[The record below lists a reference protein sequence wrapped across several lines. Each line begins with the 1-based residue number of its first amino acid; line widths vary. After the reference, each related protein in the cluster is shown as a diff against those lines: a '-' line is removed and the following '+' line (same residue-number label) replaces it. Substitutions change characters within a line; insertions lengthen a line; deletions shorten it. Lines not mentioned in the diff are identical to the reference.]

1 MKKIINQKTE
11 KPLTLFLSTLTDN
24 NAKWLMMFLDTI
36 KSDCEFSYINYGNLL
51 SIDIHKDKQFVG
63 KIEFCCDDNNLS
75 VVFNYLKNGL
85 TLQINSEQDLI
96 KANEILGEQIKGFEQ
111 YNKEKQ
117 NNFANT
123 KSIFD
128 SIELNL
134 KEKLKQHNLSCNI
147 VGDYPAT
154 RMIEIKSSTQKI
166 LLRLNFDNEG
176 YQLALILNDD
186 TEIDYDA
193 QKDFDRYVND
203 IVYHLDCA
211 KH

>member
-11 KPLTLFLSTLTDN
+11 KPLTSFLSTLTDN
-24 NAKWLMMFLDTI
+24 NAKWLMMFLENI

-63 KIEFCCDDNNLS
+63 KIEFCCGDNNLL
-75 VVFNYLKNGL
+75 VVFNYLKDGL

-134 KEKLKQHNLSCNI
+134 KEKLKQHNISCNV
-147 VGDYPAT
+147 VGNYPTT

-176 YQLALILNDD
+176 YQLTLILNDD

-203 IVYHLDCA
+203 IIYHLDCDR
-211 KH
+211 H

>member
-1 MKKIINQKTE
+1 MKEIINQKTE

-24 NAKWLMMFLDTI
+24 NAKWLMMFLENI
-36 KSDCEFSYINYGNLL
+36 KSDYELSYINYGNLL

-63 KIEFCCDDNNLS
+63 KIEFCCGDNNLS
-75 VVFNYLKNGL
+75 VVFNYLKDGL

-96 KANEILGEQIKGFEQ
+96 KANEILGEQIKGFEK

-117 NNFANT
+117 NNFSNT

-134 KEKLKQHNLSCNI
+134 KEKLKQHNISCKV

-154 RMIEIKSSTQKI
+154 RMVEIKSSTQKI

-186 TEIDYDA
+186 TEIDYDT

-203 IVYHLDCA
+203 IIYHLDCDG
-211 KH
+211 H

>member
-1 MKKIINQKTE
+1 MKKTINQKNE

-36 KSDCEFSYINYGNLL
+36 KSDYELSYINYGNLL

-63 KIEFCCDDNNLS
+63 KIEFCCDDNKLS
-75 VVFNYLKNGL
+75 VVFNYLKDGL

-117 NNFANT
+117 NNFSNT

-134 KEKLKQHNLSCNI
+134 KEKLKQHNVSCSV
-147 VGDYPAT
+147 VGNYPTT

-176 YQLALILNDD
+176 YQLTLILKDD
-186 TEIDYDA
+186 TEINYDV

-203 IVYHLDCA
+203 IIYHLDCA
-211 KH
+211 KY